1 MAQADTVLQDMGKE
15 ICASAERLTKRYDH
29 ADHLMRDA
37 VSGAMAWVPGYLSR
51 GITPSVEQ
59 LTLLSAQLLAIAAAT
74 EASSQ
79 ASKMKIGFR

>member
-1 MAQADTVLQDMGKE
+1 MAQADTVLEDMGKE

-29 ADHLMRDA
+29 ADYLMRDA

-51 GITPSVEQ
+51 GITPSAEQ

-79 ASKMKIGFR
+79 ASKRKIGFR